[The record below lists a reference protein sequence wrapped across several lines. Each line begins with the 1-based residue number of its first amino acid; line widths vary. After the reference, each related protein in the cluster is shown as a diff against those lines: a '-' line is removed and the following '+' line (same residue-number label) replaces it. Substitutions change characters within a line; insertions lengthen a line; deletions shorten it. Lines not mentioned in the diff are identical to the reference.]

1 MGRSLAQIKDSNRR
15 ENPPPRGRCPWRSVH
30 PLPLAVILAL
40 ALRLAILA
48 TNSVPFNSDEA
59 VVALMA
65 RHTLQGDWPIFF
77 YGQSYMGSLDAT
89 LIAAAFA
96 LLGESV
102 LVIRLVQTA
111 LFIGVVIT
119 TYLLGVRFFG
129 DRWTAGAAAMLVA
142 LPTVLVSTY
151 TTATLGGY
159 GEILLLGNIVLL
171 LGHAVVTDRPH
182 DWRCWFGLGAAAGL
196 GFWTSAL
203 ITVYLLPVGA
213 VIIAARTRPPS
224 PEQPAR
230 SSAAR
235 HPGRWAG
242 VALAAAAFF
251 AFSGPWWWH
260 NMANNWSALGFA
272 LTGAEASGIG
282 IGQTPVSTRLA
293 AIALLGL
300 PALIGF
306 RFPWSAEYILL
317 PLAVPALALYLAV
330 LASAARSWRQ
340 ASRDPG
346 RSLLLGMGGAF
357 IVLFMLSRFG
367 TDATG
372 RYFLPLTIP
381 LALLT
386 AALLKNIHSHHRWL
400 GALALAFLLGSNL
413 LANGLAMS
421 RTPPGLTTQFDPSN
435 RFDNR
440 SDTELIAFL
449 HETGAGR
456 GYSNYFVAFR
466 IAFLSQET
474 VILSSRLPYKPDLSY
489 NPADDRY
496 PPYTAEVAEAE
507 NVVFVTSIHPK
518 LDALLAERLL
528 VANVGFAEKQIGP
541 YHVFYDLS
549 RKVSPGELGLG
560 SP

>member
-1 MGRSLAQIKDSNRR
+1 
-15 ENPPPRGRCPWRSVH
+15 
-30 PLPLAVILAL
+30 
-40 ALRLAILA
+40 
-48 TNSVPFNSDEA
+48 VPFNSDEA

-65 RHTLQGDWPIFF
+65 RHTLQGEWSIFF

-102 LVIRLVQTA
+102 LVVRLAQTV

-119 TYLLGVRFFG
+119 TYLLAVRFYG

-182 DWRCWFGLGAAAGL
+182 DRRAWLGLGAAAGL

-203 ITVYLLPVGA
+203 IAVYLLPVGA
-213 VIIAARTRPPS
+213 VIIAALIRPPS
-224 PEQPAR
+224 PEPPAR
-230 SSAAR
+230 FNAAR
-235 HPGRWAG
+235 RPGPPAGMHRGRWTG

-251 AFSGPWWWH
+251 VFSSPWWWH
-260 NMANNWSALGFA
+260 NVTHDWSALGFV
-272 LTGAEASGIG
+272 LTGTEASGIG
-282 IGQTPVSTRLA
+282 IGPTPLSTRLA
-293 AIALLGL
+293 GIALLGL

-317 PLAVPALALYLAV
+317 PLAVPALALYLAA
-330 LASAARSWRQ
+330 LASAVRSWRP
-340 ASRDPG
+340 APRDSG

-357 IVLFMLSRFG
+357 VVLFVLSRFG

-372 RYFLPLTIP
+372 RYFLPMTIP
-381 LALLT
+381 LALVT
-386 AALLKNIHSHHRWL
+386 AALLKNIHSRRRWL
-400 GALALAFLLGSNL
+400 GYLALAYLLGFNL
-413 LANGLAMS
+413 LANGLAIS

-449 HETGAGR
+449 HEIGTGR

-466 IAFLSQET
+466 IAFLSQES
-474 VILSSRLPYKPDLSY
+474 VILSSQLSYKPDLSY

-496 PPYTAEVAEAE
+496 PPYTTAVREAE
-507 NVVFVTSIHPK
+507 NIVYVTSIHPR

-541 YHVFYDLS
+541 YHVFHDLS

-560 SP
+560 PP

>member
-1 MGRSLAQIKDSNRR
+1 MGRRPAQIDPSQP
-15 ENPPPRGRCPWRSVH
+15 ENPRPHRRRPWRRVH
-30 PLPLAVILAL
+30 PLPLAVLLVL

-65 RHTLQGDWPIFF
+65 RHTLQGEWPIFF

-96 LLGESV
+96 LFGQSV
-102 LVIRLVQTA
+102 LVVRLVQTA

-119 TYLLGVRFFG
+119 TYLLGVRFYG

-171 LGHAVVTDRPH
+171 LGHAAAGTDRPH
-182 DWRCWFGLGAAAGL
+182 NWRAWLGLGAAAGL

-203 ITVYLLPVGA
+203 IAVYLLPVGA
-213 VIIAARTRPPS
+213 VIIFALIRPPS
-224 PEQPAR
+224 HEQPAR
-230 SSAAR
+230 LNAAKP
-235 HPGRWAG
+235 PGRWAG

-251 AFSGPWWWH
+251 AFSSPWWWH
-260 NMANNWSALGFA
+260 NLTHDWSALGFV
-272 LTGAEASGIG
+272 LTGTEASGIG
-282 IGQTPVSTRLA
+282 IGQTPISTRLA
-293 AIALLGL
+293 AVALLGL

-306 RFPWSAEYILL
+306 RFPWSAEYVLL

-330 LASAARSWRQ
+330 LAYAVRSWRQ
-340 ASRDPG
+340 APRDSG

-357 IVLFMLSRFG
+357 VVLFVFSRFG

-372 RYFLPLTIP
+372 RYFLPMSIP

-386 AALLKNIHSHHRWL
+386 AALMRNIHSRHRGL
-400 GALALAFLLGSNL
+400 GSLALVYLLGFNL
-413 LANGLAMS
+413 LANGLAIS
-421 RTPPGLTTQFDPSN
+421 RTTPGLTTQFDPSN

-440 SDTELIAFL
+440 SDIDLITFL
-449 HETGAGR
+449 HEIGTGR

-474 VILSSRLPYKPDLSY
+474 VILSSQLSYKPDLSY

-496 PPYTAEVAEAE
+496 PPYTAEVNEAE
-507 NVVFVTSIHPK
+507 KVVYVTSLHPS

-528 VANVGFAEKQIGP
+528 MANVGFAEQQIGP
-541 YHVFYDLS
+541 YHVFYNLS
-549 RKVSPGELGLG
+549 RKVSPGELGFG
-560 SP
+560 PP